1 MRCAAA
7 ALNLQ
12 VDARMRDGVLTLA
25 AGQAGDGFAL
35 CDARTRNAMGVE
47 VEFSARRSAADFAAD
62 ANVRYQKGNS
72 LYVSL
77 DRPAALTKAE
87 RAGGAHLARVN
98 TPARITPSESG
109 AEVAFL
115 EDGMMEAVVD
125 GNAVTSCVGWTV
137 TRQENQTIFT
147 KYGGADTL
155 QIRYEK
161 EG

>member
-1 MRCAAA
+1 MRAAAA

-25 AGQAGDGFAL
+25 AGQAGAGFAL
-35 CDARTRNAMGVE
+35 YDAQTQHAMGVE
-47 VEFSARRSAADFAAD
+47 VDFSARCSAGDYAAD
-62 ANVRYQKGNS
+62 ANVWYQKGNS

-77 DRPAALTKAE
+77 DRPVTLTKTA
-87 RAGGAHLARVN
+87 RSYGAHLAQVN
-98 TPARITPSESG
+98 TPAQITLVEGG
-109 AEVAFL
+109 AEVAFR

-125 GNAVTSCVGWTV
+125 GAAVTSSVGWTV
-137 TRQENQTIFT
+137 TQQGDQTVFT
-147 KYGGADTL
+147 KYGAADTL